1 MVVTGLPKAYS
12 RGLATAAVAAGWE
25 VADTPAEGTVAVI
38 PLREDA
44 DCAAADRLAGDGVR
58 VLALVS
64 PLDRDEAA
72 HALAHRALPA
82 GWDWEPEEIVEAAAA
97 ARTGKALLPTGLLQS
112 LVPSGGRHEGA
123 VVSEDE
129 LRWLTALARGAT
141 VVRLADDEGYSERA
155 MFRRLADLYTR
166 LGAGTQPHRGTAG
179 RRTARDPGRGL
190 RPAGYSLLRRSISR
204 WIFASLGPLL

>member
-1 MVVTGLPKAYS
+1 MPTLVVTGLPKAYS
-12 RGLATAAVAAGWE
+12 RGLVTAAVAAGWE
-25 VADTPAEGTVAVI
+25 VVDSPREGTVAVV

-72 HALAHRALPA
+72 HALTHRALPA

-97 ARTGKALLPTGLLQS
+97 ARAGKALVPTGLLES
-112 LVPSGGRHEGA
+112 LVPSGGRHEA
-123 VVSEDE
+123 AAVSEDE

-166 LGAGTQPHRGTAG
+166 LGARNRTEALLAAERRGILDEA
-179 RRTARDPGRGL
+179 
-190 RPAGYSLLRRSISR
+190 
-204 WIFASLGPLL
+204 